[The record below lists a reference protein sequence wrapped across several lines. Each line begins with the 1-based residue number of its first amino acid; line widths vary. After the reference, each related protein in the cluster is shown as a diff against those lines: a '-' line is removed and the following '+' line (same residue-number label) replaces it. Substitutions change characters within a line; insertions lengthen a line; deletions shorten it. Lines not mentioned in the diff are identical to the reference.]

1 MNDADTPLAALKE
14 RLAEFNAAR
23 EWQRFH
29 NPKDVATALA
39 VEAGELL
46 ELFLW
51 RRPDGDDLP
60 ERQRLEDEAADVL
73 ICLAN
78 LANALGLD
86 LMAAAQ
92 AKLARNG
99 ERYPVDK
106 ARGNA
111 KKWDE
116 L

>member
-1 MNDADTPLAALKE
+1 MEDATTPIAALRA

-23 EWQRFH
+23 EWGRFH

-51 RRPDGDDLP
+51 RRPELADLP
-60 ERQRLEDEAADVL
+60 DRDRLADEAADVL

-78 LANALGLD
+78 FANATGLD
-86 LMAAAQ
+86 LMAAVER
-92 AKLARNG
+92 KIARN
-99 ERYPVDK
+99 EARYPVEK

-111 KKWDE
+111 KKYDE

>member
-1 MNDADTPLAALKE
+1 MQDADTPLAELKA

-23 EWQRFH
+23 EWGRFH
-29 NPKDVATALA
+29 NPKDVATALT

-51 RRPDGDDLP
+51 RRPDHQDLP
-60 ERQRLEDEAADVL
+60 DRARLEAEAADVL

-78 LANALGLD
+78 LANALDLD
-86 LMAAAQ
+86 LMAAAN
-92 AKLARNG
+92 AKIAKNA
-99 ERYPVDK
+99 ERYPVEK

-111 KKWDE
+111 KKYDE